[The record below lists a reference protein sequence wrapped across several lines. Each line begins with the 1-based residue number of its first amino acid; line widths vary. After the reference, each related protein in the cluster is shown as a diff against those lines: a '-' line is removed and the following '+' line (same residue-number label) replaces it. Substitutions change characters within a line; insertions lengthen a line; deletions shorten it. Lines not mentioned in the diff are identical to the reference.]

1 MADDALSPVSSA
13 RFSVRERWL
22 GLLLFAL
29 ALVVMILALAAG
41 VEPVRAAELS
51 NVAAGIAVRKL
62 GTATV
67 SVEELNC
74 ALAD

>member
-1 MADDALSPVSSA
+1 MELI
-13 RFSVRERWL
+13 ER
-22 GLLLFAL
+22 LLFGSDSLWGGGVAHS
-29 ALVVMILALAAG
+29 VMILALAAG
-41 VEPVRAAELS
+41 VEPVGAAELS